1 MASQISHLNNNLT
14 TNYTDNDIEQLTIK
28 TSSLENLSVNLS
40 PLNFKFLMM
49 NLNNICNKITPM
61 NQNKFNSNFKLDNFK
76 SLENDI

>member
-40 PLNFKFLMM
+40 PLNFKFL
-49 NLNNICNKITPM
+49 TD
-61 NQNKFNSNFKLDNFK
+61 F
-76 SLENDI
+76 